1 MGKKGVIGLII
12 LIIAVSASYYYFFV
26 DTLKVS
32 EIVGQTNDPA
42 MDIFVNLFD
51 FDTGLTR
58 WDLYNLA
65 RKSDYWDR
73 RINEVESIPD
83 PYLRD
88 RERQKLVAEMMR
100 DPAFKKINRKLFGFG
115 GKAAYLFLKAAYD
128 FRAW

>member
-1 MGKKGVIGLII
+1 MGKKG
-12 LIIAVSASYYYFFV
+12 IIALILLVSASAAYYYFFV
-26 DTLKVS
+26 DTLTVS
-32 EIVGQTNDPA
+32 EIVGETNDPTV
-42 MDIFVNLFD
+42 DIFVNLFD

-100 DPAFKKINRKLFGFG
+100 DPAFKKISRKLFGFG
-115 GKAAYLFLKAAYD
+115 GKGAYLFLKAVYGFEAS
-128 FRAW
+128 